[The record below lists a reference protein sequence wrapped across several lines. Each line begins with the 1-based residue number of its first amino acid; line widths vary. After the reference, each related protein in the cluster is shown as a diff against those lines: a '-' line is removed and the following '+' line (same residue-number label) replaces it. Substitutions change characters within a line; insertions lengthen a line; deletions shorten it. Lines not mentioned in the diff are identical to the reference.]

1 MSKKIEFLIS
11 LGNLIKTGAVKNIK
25 QAMDFAK
32 QQFGKVD
39 QSFVDDIVNVFKKE
53 GKTKKGDVVPIKK
66 QEGIVKR
73 PEEFDTRKEYEKY
86 LDEVLGPPDDVFG
99 SPLKD
104 DLLKEWDK
112 VKAKNVTPN
121 EGIMATDEATEIV
134 KKRTDDIAT
143 GDPTGE
149 TSDPITKFKET
160 QKTLK
165 KLLDELNEMGK
176 PIKNPHRPGGPLDPK
191 IGIVRT
197 AVREILHN
205 NLKAGKINIP
215 DAAEKEAI
223 ERYMANKDP
232 IDIFRKTY
240 GEDALEAI
248 DSVADNLLEIDQ
260 AGGSYAGINKFLQ
273 DNKLFDFVP
282 KKTYGYDESIVSAD
296 KILKQ
301 AEQDA
306 KNKKI
311 LEDFDPKDRTENADG
326 GIIGNLRLNRTG
338 FDDGSEDPKISR
350 RKFMKIMGGLAAL
363 PIVGKFFK
371 LAKPAAGL
379 VKSVGSGTTP
389 PSYFFNLINKIK
401 IMGDDVTPKYATQ
414 ERQRVTKYKDFE
426 LTEDIV
432 TGEKTIKRNIS
443 ADPDVDGPPNMVEET
458 YMNYK
463 PGKGQMDETTKGK
476 TPPDEYT
483 EDTTFI
489 RNDRENTGEIYSSVD
504 GVGDDVIQEG
514 IMFKDKIK
522 TDFSKENFK
531 KSMKKFKKIDETIE
545 EGDGYTKIEKITGK
559 IQNKASGGIIGNLR
573 LNRTG
578 YGLGSVPKLYKAGQ
592 GTFTKAQ
599 VLIQRLEN
607 TIKEYKGK
615 TDELATYV
623 LETFPNFIKELKAN
637 PKLANNEN
645 VWKQLGQDLPSDQE
659 LVVYGDDTVD
669 FFRQTEGP
677 GNIERVTKF
686 LEKNPFLNRE
696 EAIKIMKMEPTD
708 QVMEVERLKTIRT
721 KKYALGG
728 RVQMADGGLI
738 NILKL

>member
-1 MSKKIEFLIS
+1 MAIKRIEAIYKFLQAARNLVKNKDMSKESILR
-11 LGNLIKTGAVKNIK
+11 
-25 QAMDFAK
+25 FAK
-32 QQFGKVD
+32 QEFGEVSQFLRK
-39 QSFVDDIVNVFKKE
+39 QIDDIFKAKP
-53 GKTKKGDVVPIKK
+53 KTEKKGDVVPIKK
-66 QEGIVKR
+66 DEGIMSQYKSIDDEVTQAEKDAIFDNFLANADRTYANFVTKALRDIQNASKSEQQQMIKAIKDRTGMFRYLDDADAEKILKSVGVTKEGIVAA
-73 PEEFDTRKEYEKY
+73 DA
-86 LDEVLGPPDDVFG
+86 
-99 SPLKD
+99 
-104 DLLKEWDK
+104 
-112 VKAKNVTPN
+112 AK
-121 EGIMATDEATEIV
+121 EIV
-134 KKRTDDIAT
+134 KKRTKDIAT
-143 GDPTGE
+143 GDVTGE
-149 TSDPITKFKET
+149 TSDLMKGLEDKMTGI
-160 QKTLK
+160 K
-165 KLLDELNEMGK
+165 KPADEMKDIANK
-176 PIKNPHRPGGPLDPK
+176 PIKNPRRPGGPLDPK

-311 LEDFDPKDRTENADG
+311 LEDFDIDPDREPNADG

-338 FDDGSEDPKISR
+338 YKI
-350 RKFMKIMGGLAAL
+350 G
-363 PIVGKFFK
+363 
-371 LAKPAAGL
+371 
-379 VKSVGSGTTP
+379 
-389 PSYFFNLINKIK
+389 
-401 IMGDDVTPKYATQ
+401 
-414 ERQRVTKYKDFE
+414 
-426 LTEDIV
+426 
-432 TGEKTIKRNIS
+432 
-443 ADPDVDGPPNMVEET
+443 
-458 YMNYK
+458 
-463 PGKGQMDETTKGK
+463 
-476 TPPDEYT
+476 
-483 EDTTFI
+483 
-489 RNDRENTGEIYSSVD
+489 
-504 GVGDDVIQEG
+504 
-514 IMFKDKIK
+514 
-522 TDFSKENFK
+522 
-531 KSMKKFKKIDETIE
+531 
-545 EGDGYTKIEKITGK
+545 
-559 IQNKASGGIIGNLR
+559 GGI
-573 LNRTG
+573 
-578 YGLGSVPKLYKAGQ
+578 KLYKAGQ
-592 GTFTKAQ
+592 GKFTKAQ
-599 VLIQRLEN
+599 ILIQRLEN

-721 KKYALGG
+721 KKHALGG
-728 RVQMADGGLI
+728 RVQMAHGGLI
-738 NILKL
+738 NILRL

>member
-11 LGNLIKTGAVKNIK
+11 LGNLIRTGAVKNIK

-53 GKTKKGDVVPIKK
+53 GKTKKGDVVPIKA
-66 QEGIVKR
+66 
-73 PEEFDTRKEYEKY
+73 D
-86 LDEVLGPPDDVFG
+86 
-99 SPLKD
+99 
-104 DLLKEWDK
+104 
-112 VKAKNVTPN
+112 
-121 EGIMATDEATEIV
+121 EGIMATDEAAEIV

-143 GDPTGE
+143 GDVIGE
-149 TSDPITKFKET
+149 TSDLMKGLEDKVTGIK
-160 QKTLK
+160 KTA
-165 KLLDELNEMGK
+165 DEMK
-176 PIKNPHRPGGPLDPK
+176 DIADTPIKNPRRPGGPLDPK
-191 IGIVRT
+191 IGIVRA

-248 DSVADNLLEIDQ
+248 DGVADNLLEIDQ
-260 AGGSYAGINKFLQ
+260 AGGSLNDLNKFLQ

-311 LEDFDPKDRTENADG
+311 LEDFDIDPDREPNADG

-338 FDDGSEDPKISR
+338 FDNGSKDPKISR
-350 RKFMKIMGGLAAL
+350 RKFMKIIGGLAAL
-363 PIVGKFFK
+363 PVVGKFFK
-371 LAKPAAGL
+371 AGKVAAPAVEAAKETVIQA
-379 VKSVGSGTTP
+379 
-389 PSYFFNLINKIK
+389 PSYFFELVNKIK
-401 IMGDDVTPKYATQ
+401 NLGNEVTPKYTTQ
-414 ERQRVTKYKDFE
+414 EGEKVTIYKNFE
-426 LTEDIV
+426 LTENIT
-432 TGEKTIKRNIS
+432 TGEKTIQKPVDSFI
-443 ADPDVDGPPNMVEET
+443 DDVTGHSLTEEIN
-458 YMNYK
+458 MNYK
-463 PGKGQMDETTKGK
+463 PGV
-476 TPPDEYT
+476 EYL
-483 EDTTFI
+483 EDTTKMM
-489 RNDRENTGEIYSSVD
+489 NDGPNTGRIYNVDEGLSKDALEEISEELGKSV
-504 GVGDDVIQEG
+504 
-514 IMFKDKIK
+514 
-522 TDFSKENFK
+522 
-531 KSMKKFKKIDETIE
+531 ETIE

-578 YGLGSVPKLYKAGQ
+578 YKIGGGIKLYKAGQ
-592 GTFTKAQ
+592 GAFTKAQ

-615 TDELATYV
+615 TDELAKYV
-623 LETFPNFIKELKAN
+623 QETFPKFIKEIKAN
-637 PKLANNEN
+637 PKLADNEN
-645 VWKQLGQDLPSDQE
+645 VWKELGQDLPSDQE

-677 GNIERVTKF
+677 GNIDRVTKF